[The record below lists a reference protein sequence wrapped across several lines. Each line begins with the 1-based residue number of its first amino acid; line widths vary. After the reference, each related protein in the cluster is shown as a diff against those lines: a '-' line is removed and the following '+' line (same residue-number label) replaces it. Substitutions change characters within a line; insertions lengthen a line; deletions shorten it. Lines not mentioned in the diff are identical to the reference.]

1 MLNSQGSIKKA
12 TTFVYALIF
21 ITFIF
26 LCYQLMTSSNFP
38 INEIGIKGEYENV
51 NKSQVDLIKNKY
63 IKKNFFAV
71 NLEKTREAFKKLPWI
86 RDVSIRRDWN
96 KFGLLVEI
104 ESHKPIARWSS
115 RGLVNSYG
123 EIFHAAYEDNL
134 PLFVGPD
141 EFVEEMSVK
150 YYQINKILEKELM
163 QIGTI
168 SLSNRL
174 SWEIYTNNNM
184 RFFLGK
190 ENGNNIVKKLNVLIE
205 NYQFILSESKSRIE
219 YVDLRYKDG
228 FAVKKLNEKLYKT
241 NKEKKTTL

>member
-71 NLEKTREAFKKLPWI
+71 NLEETREAFKKLPWI

-104 ESHKPIARWSS
+104 ESHKPIARWSN

-190 ENGNNIVKKLNVLIE
+190 ENGNNIVKKLNALIE

-241 NKEKKTTL
+241 NKERKTTL

>member
-71 NLEKTREAFKKLPWI
+71 NLEETREAFKKLPWI

-104 ESHKPIARWSS
+104 ESHKPIARWSN

>member
-26 LCYQLMTSSNFP
+26 LCYQLMTSSNFL

-104 ESHKPIARWSS
+104 ESHKPIARWSN

>member
-1 MLNSQGSIKKA
+1 MLNSQESIKKI
-12 TTFVYALIF
+12 TIFVYLLIF
-21 ITFIF
+21 ITLIF
-26 LCYQLMTSSNFP
+26 LCFQLMTSSKFP
-38 INEIGIKGEYENV
+38 IKEVGIKGEYENV
-51 NKSQVDLIKNKY
+51 NKNQVDLIKNKY

-71 NLEKTREAFKKLPWI
+71 NLEETREAFKKLPWI

-104 ESHKPIARWSS
+104 ESHKPIARWSN

-190 ENGNNIVKKLNVLIE
+190 ENGNNIVKKLNALIE

>member
-71 NLEKTREAFKKLPWI
+71 NLEETREAFKKLPWI

-104 ESHKPIARWSS
+104 ESHKPIARWSN

-123 EIFHAAYEDNL
+123 EIFHVAYEDNL

>member
-1 MLNSQGSIKKA
+1 MLNSQVSIKKV
-12 TTFVYALIF
+12 TTFVYLLIF
-21 ITFIF
+21 ITLFF
-26 LCYQLMTSSNFP
+26 LCVQLMTSSKFP
-38 INEIGIKGEYENV
+38 INEVGITGEYENI
-51 NKSQVDLIKNKY
+51 NKNQVDLIKNKY

-71 NLEKTREAFKKLPWI
+71 NLKDTREAFKKLPWI

-96 KFGLLVEI
+96 KFGLLVEV
-104 ESHKPIARWSS
+104 ESHKPIARWSN

-123 EIFHAAYEDNL
+123 ELFHAAYEGNL
-134 PLFVGPD
+134 PLFLGPD
-141 EFVEEMSVK
+141 DFVGEMTVK
-150 YYQINKILEKELM
+150 YNQINQILKKELM

-190 ENGNNIVKKLNVLIE
+190 ENGNNIVKKLNALIE

>member
-71 NLEKTREAFKKLPWI
+71 NLEETREAFKKLPWI

-104 ESHKPIARWSS
+104 ESHKPIARWRN

-123 EIFHAAYEDNL
+123 ELFHAAYEDKL
-134 PLFVGPD
+134 PLFLGPK

-190 ENGNNIVKKLNVLIE
+190 ENGNNIVKKLNALIE

-241 NKEKKTTL
+241 NKERKTTL

>member
-1 MLNSQGSIKKA
+1 MLNSQGTIKKA
-12 TTFVYALIF
+12 TTFVYVLIF

-71 NLEKTREAFKKLPWI
+71 NLEETREAFKKLPWI

-104 ESHKPIARWSS
+104 ESHKPIARWSN

-190 ENGNNIVKKLNVLIE
+190 ENGNNIVKKLNALIE

>member
-1 MLNSQGSIKKA
+1 MLDNQKSIKQS
-12 TTFVYALIF
+12 TFFVYGLIF
-21 ITFIF
+21 ITLIF
-26 LCYQLMTSSNFP
+26 LCYQLMTSRNFP

-51 NKSQVDLIKNKY
+51 NKNQIDLIKNKY

-71 NLEKTREAFKKLPWI
+71 NLNKTRRAFKKLPWI

-104 ESHKPIARWSS
+104 ESHKPIARWSN
-115 RGLVNSYG
+115 RGIVNSHG
-123 EIFHAAYEDNL
+123 EIFHAAYEDKL
-134 PLFVGPD
+134 PLFLGPD
-141 EFVEEMSVK
+141 EFVEEMAVK
-150 YYQINKILEKELM
+150 YYQINKILKKELM

-174 SWEIYTNNNM
+174 SWEIYTNNNI

-190 ENGNNIVKKLNVLIE
+190 EGGKNILRKLDVAIE

-228 FAVKKLNEKLYKT
+228 FAVKKLNEKLYKIK
-241 NKEKKTTL
+241 KEKKTTL

>member
-71 NLEKTREAFKKLPWI
+71 NLEETREAFKKLPWI

>member
-104 ESHKPIARWSS
+104 ESHKPIARWSN

>member
-1 MLNSQGSIKKA
+1 MLDSQGSIKKA
-12 TTFVYALIF
+12 TTFVYLLIF
-21 ITFIF
+21 ITLIF
-26 LCYQLMTSSNFP
+26 LCYQLLTSSKFP
-38 INEIGIKGEYENV
+38 ITEVGIRGEYENI

-63 IKKNFFAV
+63 IKQNFFAV
-71 NLEKTREAFKKLPWI
+71 NLQDTREAFKKLPWI

-104 ESHKPIARWSS
+104 ESHKPIARWSN

-134 PLFVGPD
+134 PLFLGPD
-141 EFVEEMSVK
+141 EFVDEMTVK
-150 YYQINKILEKELM
+150 YNQINKILKKELM

-174 SWEIYTNNNM
+174 SWEIYTNNNI
-184 RFFLGK
+184 RIFLGK
-190 ENGNNIVKKLNVLIE
+190 EDNNIVRKLNLLIE
-205 NYQFILSESKSRIE
+205 NYQFILSELKSRVE

-228 FAVKKLNEKLYKT
+228 FSVKKLNEKLYKI
-241 NKEKKTTL
+241 NKEKKIPL

>member
-1 MLNSQGSIKKA
+1 MLDSQGSIKKA
-12 TTFVYALIF
+12 TNFVYLLIF
-21 ITFIF
+21 ITSIF
-26 LCYQLMTSSNFP
+26 LCYQLLTSSKFP
-38 INEIGIKGEYENV
+38 INEVGIKGEYENI

-63 IKKNFFAV
+63 IQKNFFAV
-71 NLEKTREAFKKLPWI
+71 KLQDTRKAFKKLPWV

-96 KFGLLVEI
+96 KFGLVVEI
-104 ESHKPIARWSS
+104 ESHKPIARWSN

-141 EFVEEMSVK
+141 EFVDEMTVK
-150 YYQINKILEKELM
+150 YNQINKILKKELM

-174 SWEIYTNNNM
+174 SWEIYTNNNI
-184 RFFLGK
+184 RIFLGK
-190 ENGNNIVKKLNVLIE
+190 DDNNVVSKLNVLIE
-205 NYQFILSESKSRIE
+205 NYQFILSELKSRVE

-228 FAVKKLNEKLYKT
+228 FSVKKLNEKLYKI
-241 NKEKKTTL
+241 NKQKKIPL

>member
-1 MLNSQGSIKKA
+1 MLDSQGSIKKA
-12 TTFVYALIF
+12 TTFVYLLIF
-21 ITFIF
+21 IILIF
-26 LCYQLMTSSNFP
+26 LCYQLMTSSKFP
-38 INEIGIKGEYENV
+38 INELGIRGEYENI

-63 IKKNFFAV
+63 IKQNFFAV
-71 NLEKTREAFKKLPWI
+71 NLQDTREAFKKLPWI

-104 ESHKPIARWSS
+104 ESHKPIARWRN

-141 EFVEEMSVK
+141 EFVDEMTVK
-150 YYQINKILEKELM
+150 YNQINKILKKELM

-174 SWEIYTNNNM
+174 SWEIYTDNNI

-190 ENGNNIVKKLNVLIE
+190 EDGNNIEKKLNILIE
-205 NYQFILSESKSRIE
+205 NYQLVLSELKSRVE

-228 FAVKKLNEKLYKT
+228 FAVKKLKENLYKI
-241 NKEKKTTL
+241 NKEKKTIL

>member
-1 MLNSQGSIKKA
+1 MLNSQGLIKKA

-21 ITFIF
+21 ITLIF

-71 NLEKTREAFKKLPWI
+71 NLEETRKAFKKLPWI

-104 ESHKPIARWSS
+104 ESHKPIARWSN

>member
-1 MLNSQGSIKKA
+1 MLDSPTSIKKA
-12 TTFVYALIF
+12 TTFVYLLIF
-21 ITFIF
+21 ITLIF
-26 LCYQLMTSSNFP
+26 LCYQLITSSKFP
-38 INEIGIKGEYENV
+38 INEMGIKGEYENV

-63 IKKNFFAV
+63 IKKNFFGV
-71 NLEKTREAFKKLPWI
+71 NLQDTREAFKKLPWV
-86 RDVSIRRDWN
+86 RDVSIRRDWD

-104 ESHKPIARWSS
+104 ESHKPIARWSN

-134 PLFVGPD
+134 PLFLGPD
-141 EFVEEMSVK
+141 EFVREMTVK
-150 YYQINKILEKELM
+150 YNQINKILKKELM

-174 SWEIYTNNNM
+174 SWEIYTNNNI

-190 ENGNNIVKKLNVLIE
+190 EDGNNIVRKLNVLIE
-205 NYQFILSESKSRIE
+205 NYQLVLSELKSRVE

-228 FAVKKLNEKLYKT
+228 FAVKKLNENLYKK
-241 NKEKKTTL
+241 NKEKKTLL

>member
-1 MLNSQGSIKKA
+1 MLNSQESIKKI
-12 TTFVYALIF
+12 TIFVYLLIF
-21 ITFIF
+21 ITLIF
-26 LCYQLMTSSNFP
+26 LCFQLMTSSKFP
-38 INEIGIKGEYENV
+38 IKEVGIKGEYENV
-51 NKSQVDLIKNKY
+51 NKNQVDLIKNKY

-71 NLEKTREAFKKLPWI
+71 NLNKTRGAFKKLPWI

-174 SWEIYTNNNM
+174 SWEIYTNNNI

-190 ENGNNIVKKLNVLIE
+190 EDGNNIVKKLNILIE
-205 NYQFILSESKSRIE
+205 NYQFILSELKSRVE
-219 YVDLRYKDG
+219 YVDLRYKNG
-228 FAVKKLNEKLYKT
+228 FAVKKLNEKLYKI

>member
-1 MLNSQGSIKKA
+1 MLNSQGLIKKA

-21 ITFIF
+21 ITLIF

-71 NLEKTREAFKKLPWI
+71 NLEETREAFKKLPWI